1 MEINDTIRKKHNFLC
16 GTTNFKY
23 LAFCGR
29 RMYVIS
35 DSDQYNY
42 FNLNLLISS
51 SLNNWE
57 TYMLFL

>member
-1 MEINDTIRKKHNFLC
+1 MEINDTIRKKHNFLG
-16 GTTNFKY
+16 GTTNFQY

-29 RMYVIS
+29 RMLVIS

-51 SLNNWE
+51 SSNNWE